1 MILLF
6 SSNKFDNYKGKKPLF
21 YSDGSRVKIIN
32 AQKNWYWKNDDFL
45 KIMKIQELEFQNF
58 AIKNQKKKKMINE
71 NLLGIKN
78 YTNN

>member
-1 MILLF
+1 MQRE
-6 SSNKFDNYKGKKPLF
+6 KKKKKTLF

-45 KIMKIQELEFQNF
+45 KIMKIQELKFQNF
-58 AIKNQKKKKMINE
+58 AIKNQKKKMINE
-71 NLLGIKN
+71 NLSGIKN

>member
-1 MILLF
+1 M
-6 SSNKFDNYKGKKPLF
+6 FDNCKGKKTLF

-32 AQKNWYWKNDDFL
+32 AQKNWYWKDDDFL
-45 KIMKIQELEFQNF
+45 KIMKIQEIKFQNF
-58 AIKNQKKKKMINE
+58 AIKNQKKKMINE

>member
-1 MILLF
+1 
-6 SSNKFDNYKGKKPLF
+6 
-21 YSDGSRVKIIN
+21 
-32 AQKNWYWKNDDFL
+32 
-45 KIMKIQELEFQNF
+45 MKIQELEFQNF